1 MPKIKRDI
9 LVVDDEQ
16 EIRDMLT
23 DFLEE
28 QDFNVTVAGD
38 GLAAMAEIEK
48 NLPGIVI
55 CDLLL
60 PGEHGIDLVK
70 SIKDKYFLPVIIITS
85 IYQKNEVEDL
95 MEEYFVEGF
104 CEKPINLAELLRKI
118 KSIIKHYEKKSNS
131 HS

>member
-16 EIRDMLT
+16 EIRDMLK

-28 QDFNVTVAGD
+28 HEFNVTVVAD
-38 GLAAMAEIEK
+38 GLAAMESIEK
-48 NLPGIVI
+48 KLPGIVI
-55 CDLLL
+55 SDLLL

-70 SIKDKYFLPVIIITS
+70 SIKEKYFLPVIIITS
-85 IYQKNEVEDL
+85 IYEQEELEDM

-104 CEKPINLAELLRKI
+104 CEKPINLVDLLNKI
-118 KSIIKHYEKKSNS
+118 KAIIKS
-131 HS
+131 HE